1 MSGGHFDYFYIKV
14 EDMAG
19 WETDPE
25 IADLMSDLAKLL
37 HDEEWWLSADYGRED
52 WEKSLRWFKTKWFK
66 QSRNERL
73 KSYIDNR
80 VAALRSELYALIGEN
95 VKDSCLD
102 KAEEGSAK

>member
-1 MSGGHFDYFYIKV
+1 MSGGHFEYFYIKV

-19 WETDPE
+19 CETDPE

-37 HDEEWWLSADYGRED
+37 HDEEWWLSGDYSRED

-66 QSRNERL
+66 KSRNDRL

-80 VAALRSELYALIGEN
+80 VTALRRELYTLIGES

-102 KAEEGSAK
+102 KSREEAIG